1 MLGHILA
8 CILGYF
14 LGYIICFGVKAVMRL
29 IIKDEASADK
39 ATAIMLLAILIA
51 AIIFICILNL

>member
-29 IIKDEASADK
+29 IIKDKSSADK
-39 ATAIMLLAILIA
+39 ATYITLLAILII
-51 AIIFICILNL
+51 AIFFICILY

>member
-1 MLGHILA
+1 MLSHVLA

-14 LGYIICFGVKAVMRL
+14 LGFIICFGVKAVMRL
-29 IIKDEASADK
+29 IVKDRASADE
-39 ATAIMLLAILIA
+39 ATAIVLLAILIA

>member
-14 LGYIICFGVKAVMRL
+14 LGFIICFGVKTVMRL
-29 IIKDEASADK
+29 IIKDEASADE